1 MKYRKWFLTKKEHF
15 FGNKLIESLGKTKGL
30 WKALRSQGFPSKTSS
45 CEVNALK
52 IKNTADHDVN
62 SALEGFRNY

>member
-15 FGNKLIESLGKTKGL
+15 FGNKLTESLGKTKGL

-45 CEVNALK
+45 CEVNAFK

-62 SALEGFRNY
+62 STLEGFRNY